1 MTYTRVS
8 IPKLTGGGA
17 ATQKRDRVYIY
28 DAKDIL
34 SDIVRTIGDTEP
46 IGSLV
51 LRSGC
56 KGISIQVTRTSI
68 SRGYEQSG
76 DVDAKVFADRV
87 EFDYPG
93 DTVAL
98 NNFIEAFANKGVVII
113 IDSCDGP
120 TKIYGRECNPLAMQ
134 AEPTDSREG
143 LRSHLV
149 FSQEMGDLYVP
160 RVYSGIIPPVV
171 NDDGSHRY
179 WLRTASWDEDEEWT
193 SE

>member
-1 MTYTRVS
+1 MTYTRIS
-8 IPKLTGGGA
+8 IPKTSGA

-28 DAKDIL
+28 DAQDVL
-34 SDIVRTIGDTEP
+34 SDVTRTLGDTEP
-46 IGSLV
+46 VGNLV

-56 KGISIQVTRTSI
+56 KGISIQAARTTI

-76 DVDAKVFADRV
+76 DADARIFADRV

-113 IDSCDGP
+113 LDSCDGA
-120 TKIYGRECNPLAMQ
+120 TKIYGRVCNPLAMQ
-134 AEPTDSREG
+134 VEPTDSREG
-143 LRSHLV
+143 RRSHLV
-149 FSQEMGDLYVP
+149 FAQEIGDRYVP
-160 RVYSGIIPPVV
+160 RIYSGIIPPVA
-171 NDDGSHRY
+171 NDDGSRRF
-179 WLRTASWDEDEEWT
+179 WLKTATWDEAEEWT